1 MFAQC
6 GSLINIYI
14 LTYTAHSDD
23 CSAMDLS
30 GYCVDGT
37 NMLLHGSKFYF
48 AWCSQMMKI
57 CREFAKDDSKKVGVR
72 LHIFIIFILLFLYLS
87 NHV

>member
-1 MFAQC
+1 
-6 GSLINIYI
+6 
-14 LTYTAHSDD
+14 
-23 CSAMDLS
+23 
-30 GYCVDGT
+30 
-37 NMLLHGSKFYF
+37 MLLHGSKFYF